1 MVILVVLSSVTRY
14 LFRVRPRATCV
25 MDLEACTLECCSA
38 ERVQHAMGL
47 KTTSCEGKGSCWFIA
62 VLAAFENLLKSPRNL
77 TLADRAVDLSCRHEV
92 LQRFTRILA
101 DEPDDAL
108 GGLLHAKGKQLRRV
122 ILQLLKVPQVSRRR
136 SEQAGGAGWYSSAL
150 EDRGGWQGDLCYQ
163 IMAPCVPRPISCPTP
178 DC

>member
-1 MVILVVLSSVTRY
+1 MVILVALSSVVRY
-14 LFRVRPRATCV
+14 FCRVRPRATCV
-25 MDLEACTLECCSA
+25 MDLEACTKECCSA
-38 ERVQHAMGL
+38 ERVQHALGL
-47 KTTSCEGKGSCWFIA
+47 KATSCEGKGSCWLIA

-101 DEPDDAL
+101 DEPDGAL
-108 GGLLHAKGKQLRRV
+108 GGLLHAKGKQLRKV
-122 ILQLLKVPQVSRRR
+122 ILQLLKVPHVSRRR
-136 SEQAGGAGWYSSAL
+136 SEQAGAGWYSCAL

-163 IMAPCVPRPISCPTP
+163 IMAQCVPRPITCS